1 MLYFYNMSSD
11 TTRAAR
17 RERRREAEQ
26 EAVFKALADARRRR
40 VLDLLRD
47 RPLTTGDL
55 CAAFH
60 DLDRCTVM
68 QHLGVLERAGL
79 VIVKRD
85 GRQRWN
91 YLNVAPIQ
99 QVYDRWISRYAS
111 HAASLLTRMKEELDM
126 DAADSAVKAG

>member
-1 MLYFYNMSSD
+1 MLYFYNMSSQ
-11 TTRAAR
+11 TTRSAR
-17 RERRREAEQ
+17 HGLRREAEQ

-40 VLDLLRD
+40 VLDLLRE

-55 CAAFH
+55 CAAFRG
-60 DLDRCTVM
+60 LDRCTVM

-99 QVYDRWISRYAS
+99 QVYDRWISRYAT
-111 HAASLLTRMKEELDM
+111 HAAGLLTRMKDDLERE
-126 DAADSAVKAG
+126 AAEAAVQAG